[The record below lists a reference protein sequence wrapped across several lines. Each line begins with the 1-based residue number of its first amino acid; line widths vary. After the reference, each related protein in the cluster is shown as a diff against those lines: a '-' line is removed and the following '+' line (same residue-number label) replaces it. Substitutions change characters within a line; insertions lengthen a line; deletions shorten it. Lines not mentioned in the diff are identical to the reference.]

1 MNNKN
6 KLYVRIL
13 AWVLALL
20 MVLSIALLGIELIVS
35 GIREKKE
42 AEQKAAEEAAK
53 EQQEQTDDHDDHEG
67 HDHD

>member
-20 MVLSIALLGIELIVS
+20 MILSLALLGIELIVS
-35 GIREKKE
+35 GIHEKKE
-42 AEQKAAEEAAK
+42 AERKAAEEAAK

-67 HDHD
+67 HNHD